1 MKKLIKETFIAT
13 LPILFGYL
21 FAGIA
26 FGILCQSHGFN
37 LVWNLIICVIV
48 YSGSM
53 QFVLLNLLISHAG
66 PIEIAIATLVVNFR
80 HIVYGI
86 SFIKLFDKMKKMGVI
101 TKPYMIYSL
110 SDEVYA
116 FLSSI
121 KIPKGVNRKKFYI
134 AISVTAQ
141 LYWFASCLLGGILG
155 NFITFNTSGIE
166 FVMTALFT
174 VIFMDLLRGAKSK
187 TPSFIGILGGLIG
200 LIVFGDKGMLVSAIA
215 LVLGYFILNKKNVER
230 HVFNAVRTNE

>member
-26 FGILCQSHGFN
+26 FGILCQQNGFG
-37 LVWNLIICVIV
+37 LFWNFIMCVIV

-66 PIEIAIATLVVNFR
+66 PIEVAIATLVVNFR

-86 SFIKLFDKMKKMGVI
+86 SFIKLFDKMKKMSII

-121 KIPKGVNRKKFYI
+121 KIPKGINRKKFYI
-134 AISVTAQ
+134 AIAAAAQ

-155 NFITFNTSGIE
+155 NFITFNITGIE

-174 VIFMDLLRGAKSK
+174 VIFLDLLSGAKSK
-187 TPSFIGILGGLIG
+187 IPSFAGILSGMIG
-200 LIVFGDKGMLVSAIA
+200 LFIFGDKSMLIPAVI
-215 LVLGYFILNKKNVER
+215 LIFGYFVLNKKNIEKR
-230 HVFNAVRTNE
+230 IFNGEKINE